1 MLSRNIKS
9 ELGSLS
15 TPFYLY
21 DMGLLRRTLEAVS
34 GESKRYGYKVHYAV
48 KANFDRRI
56 VSEIRK
62 WGLGID
68 CVSGGELALVREL
81 GFPADSVV
89 YAGVGKSDEEI
100 RYAIREGICAFNCE
114 SRQELQVIDSL
125 AAELGLRARVAL
137 RVNPDVDP
145 HTHRHISTGHADSK
159 FGISYKEID
168 CILPELASYSNIDVV
183 GLHFHVGSQIC
194 DMRIFEFFCKR
205 VNTLL
210 EWFREHGLSD
220 ISYLNMGGGL
230 GIDYDNPDARP
241 MPDFGSYFATFDKF
255 LNVPQG
261 AEVHFELG
269 RAIVGQC
276 CELVSRVLFDKVNA
290 AGNSVAVVDASMAE
304 LIRPALYGAFHAIEN
319 LDARDGDVVVPY
331 TVAGTVCESS
341 DIFAEGRELPRLCR
355 GDMVSIKSAG
365 AYGMSMASR
374 YNLHTPAQVVYY
386 E

>member
-145 HTHRHISTGHADSK
+145 HTHRHISTGHAEQQIRHLIQGDR
-159 FGISYKEID
+159 
-168 CILPELASYSNIDVV
+168 
-183 GLHFHVGSQIC
+183 LHIA
-194 DMRIFEFFCKR
+194 RIG
-205 VNTLL
+205 V
-210 EWFREHGLSD
+210 
-220 ISYLNMGGGL
+220 I
-230 GIDYDNPDARP
+230 
-241 MPDFGSYFATFDKF
+241 
-255 LNVPQG
+255 Q
-261 AEVHFELG
+261 
-269 RAIVGQC
+269 
-276 CELVSRVLFDKVNA
+276 
-290 AGNSVAVVDASMAE
+290 
-304 LIRPALYGAFHAIEN
+304 
-319 LDARDGDVVVPY
+319 
-331 TVAGTVCESS
+331 
-341 DIFAEGRELPRLCR
+341 
-355 GDMVSIKSAG
+355 
-365 AYGMSMASR
+365 
-374 YNLHTPAQVVYY
+374 
-386 E
+386 

>member
-9 ELGSLS
+9 ELADLP

-21 DMGLLRRTLEAVS
+21 DMELLRRTLEEVS
-34 GESKRYGYKVHYAV
+34 TQSSRYGYKVHYAV

-56 VSEIRK
+56 VSEIGK

-81 GFPADSVV
+81 GFAAGDVV

-114 SRQELQVIDSL
+114 SRQELQVIDAL
-125 AAELGLRARVAL
+125 AAETGLRARVAL

-168 CILPELASYSNIDVV
+168 RILPELASYKNVDVV

-194 DMRIFEFFCKR
+194 DMRIFEFFCRR
-205 VNTLL
+205 VNTLV
-210 EWFREHGLSD
+210 EWFREHGLTD
-220 ISYLNMGGGL
+220 IRYLNMGGGL
-230 GIDYDNPDARP
+230 GINYDNPEAQP
-241 MPDFGSYFATFDKF
+241 IPDFESYFAVFDSF

-276 CELVSRVLFDKVNA
+276 CELVSRVLFNKVNA
-290 AGNSVAVVDASMAE
+290 AGNNVAVVDASMAE
-304 LIRPALYGAFHAIEN
+304 LIRPALYGAFHSIEN
-319 LDARDGDVVVPY
+319 LDARQGDAVLPY

-341 DIFAEGRELPRLCR
+341 DIFAQGRELPRLHR
-355 GDMVSIKSAG
+355 SDMVSIKSAG

-374 YNLHTPAQVVYY
+374 YNLHAAPRSVYY
-386 E
+386 G

>member
-1 MLSRNIKS
+1 MLSRDIKPEIENI
-9 ELGSLS
+9 E

-21 DMGLLRRTLEAVS
+21 DMSLLRRTLDELS
-34 GESKRYGYKVHYAV
+34 RQSSRYGYQVHYAV

-56 VSEIRK
+56 VDEICK
-62 WGLGID
+62 WDLGID
-68 CVSGGELALVREL
+68 CVSGGELALVREA
-81 GFPADSVV
+81 GFPADKIV
-89 YAGVGKSDEEI
+89 YAGVGKSDREI
-100 RYAIREGICAFNCE
+100 RYAVSEGICAFNCE
-114 SRQELQVIDSL
+114 SRQELQVID
-125 AAELGLRARVAL
+125 AIAGELGLRARVAL

-168 CILPELASYSNIDVV
+168 RILPELDTYRNLDVV

-194 DMRIFEFFCKR
+194 DMRVFESFCKR

-210 EWFREHGLSD
+210 EWFSDHGLKN

-230 GIDYDNPDARP
+230 GINYDNPDAQP
-241 MPDFGSYFATFDKF
+241 MPDFESYFATFHRF

-261 AEVHFELG
+261 ATVHFELG

-276 CELVSRVLFDKVNA
+276 CELVSRVMFNKVNA
-290 AGNSVAVVDASMAE
+290 AGSNVAVIDASMAE
-304 LIRPALYGAFHAIEN
+304 LIRPALYGAYHSIEN
-319 LDARDGDVVVPY
+319 LDARSGYPVIPY

-341 DIFAEGRELPRLCR
+341 DIFAEHRDLPCLQR

-374 YNLHTPAQVVYY
+374 YNLHQTPQTVYH